1 MNSSRLL
8 LTSVVCLGLLAVVSS
23 SPLNCS
29 VTREPDGAF
38 KYQLSQPHR
47 STCYISWEDHT
58 KIVIAHIRSQNE
70 TLVQAQT
77 NQSIL
82 MKDCW
87 DFLHYHKDCHGVY
100 EDADC
105 SVNCSRLSDP
115 EAPRP
120 RHENQICFTQ
130 QFCRD
135 QVFWLRLIG
144 IVFAVVVV
152 VAVAAVVI
160 YQCVQKR
167 RRRTQLDQVS
177 NTRVAEEVK
186 ILLTWVDMS
195 RHEDGDRLLP
205 WSVFTY
211 ISFFQN
217 LNRKTF
223 KRKWNRWNMI
233 HLLL

>member
-1 MNSSRLL
+1 MIQHKQPTQNPQRVKQTDTAQNKDFLQHFTCQVKRSQTRAA
-8 LTSVVCLGLLAVVSS
+8 VDLAD
-23 SPLNCS
+23 S

-58 KIVIAHIRSQNE
+58 YVFSVTHVAYYKQNNTE
-70 TLVQAQT
+70 HVYEPLA
-77 NQSIL
+77 
-82 MKDCW
+82 
-87 DFLHYHKDCHGVY
+87 VY

-186 ILLTWVDMS
+186 ILLT
-195 RHEDGDRLLP
+195 
-205 WSVFTY
+205 
-211 ISFFQN
+211 
-217 LNRKTF
+217 
-223 KRKWNRWNMI
+223 
-233 HLLL
+233 